1 MDHREIIPAYHSPC
15 TIYMK
20 TIIIDDER
28 KGRELL
34 AKLLAD
40 HCPGVEVRATAADVE
55 QAIELIRLHKPQLVF
70 LDIEMPGST
79 GFSIFDHAHEANFE
93 VIVTTAFNQYALQA
107 IKHHVFDY
115 LLKPI
120 DVDELKKAVEA
131 VKQKTGDVKA
141 EAQKPSK
148 RLAPGGK
155 LGIAMRDGIV
165 YCTVK
170 DIIRIES
177 DGSYSTVYLADG
189 KRCVASKGL
198 GEYEELLPLGDFFR
212 VHKSHLINVQK
223 VRKYI
228 RTDGNFLEMEDGS
241 VIEIARRKKDEFLQL
256 MSSQE

>member
-1 MDHREIIPAYHSPC
+1 MR
-15 TIYMK
+15 

-40 HCPGVEVRATAADVE
+40 HCPQVEVCATAPGVEEALD
-55 QAIELIRLHKPQLVF
+55 LIRLHKPQLVF

-79 GFSIFDHAHEANFE
+79 GFSLFDHAHDVPFE
-93 VIVTTAFNQYALQA
+93 VIVTTAFNQYALPA

-115 LLKPI
+115 LLKPV
-120 DVDELKKAVEA
+120 DTDELKKALEA
-131 VKQKTGDVKA
+131 LSQKIGQAKPA
-141 EAQKPSK
+141 EDRQAPK

-155 LGIAMRDGIV
+155 LGIAMRDGIF
-165 YCTVK
+165 YCAVK
-170 DIIRIES
+170 DIVRIES
-177 DGSYSTVYLADG
+177 DGSYSTVYLSDG
-189 KRCVASKGL
+189 KHYVASKGL
-198 GEYEELLPLGDFFR
+198 GEYEELLPVGDFFR
-212 VHKSHLINVQK
+212 VHKSHLINVHK

-256 MSSQE
+256 MNSRE

>member
-1 MDHREIIPAYHSPC
+1 
-15 TIYMK
+15 MK

-40 HCPGVEVRATAADVE
+40 HCPGVEVCATAEDVE
-55 QAIELIRLHKPQLVF
+55 QAVELIRLHKPRLVF

-79 GFSIFDHAHEANFE
+79 GFSIFDHAHEADFE
-93 VIVTTAFNQYALQA
+93 VIVTTAFNQYALRA

-131 VKQKTGDVKA
+131 LQQKAGHVKTA
-141 EAQKPSK
+141 EDQKPLR

-177 DGSYSTVYLADG
+177 EGSYSTVYLADG

-198 GEYEELLPLGDFFR
+198 GEYEELLPLDLFFR

-223 VRKYI
+223 VSKYI